1 MCTHYTLLGTPKSCL
16 SVDRIIAAACKEA
29 EIYRDCGVDGIIV
42 ENMHDVPYL
51 RGLVGPEITA
61 CMTRVCAEVC
71 RVTKGIPVGVQIL
84 AGKRQGLETLA
95 DQQTWADYS
104 IWE

>member
-1 MCTHYTLLGTPKSCL
+1 
-16 SVDRIIAAACKEA
+16 VDRIIAAACKEA
-29 EIYRDCGVDGIIV
+29 EIYRDCGIDGIIV

-84 AGKRQGLETLA
+84 AGKLQGLETLA

>member
-29 EIYRDCGVDGIIV
+29 EIYRDCGIDGIIV

-61 CMTRVCAEVC
+61 CMTRVCAEV
-71 RVTKGIPVGVQIL
+71 TQP
-84 AGKRQGLETLA
+84 
-95 DQQTWADYS
+95 
-104 IWE
+104 